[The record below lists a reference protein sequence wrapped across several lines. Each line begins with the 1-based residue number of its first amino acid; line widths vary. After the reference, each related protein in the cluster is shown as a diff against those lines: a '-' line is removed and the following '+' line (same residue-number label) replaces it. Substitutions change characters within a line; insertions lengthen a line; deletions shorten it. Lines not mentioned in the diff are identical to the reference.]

1 MKKLLRIKNKKLPFE
16 KIFTKDSP
24 QNYQR
29 GETFVKISR
38 SKINTGFTLIELL
51 VVIAIISFISII
63 IYANLQDARNR
74 AQATKIVAET
84 DQLSKAIELYK
95 NDKGTYPGE
104 KDNASYNGASVIDF
118 LNNELVFSKYI
129 SVIPQYGI
137 SYYYRAGNKVKID
150 PKWGRPPMK
159 CGGKIVDNY
168 IFIFEDP
175 NLNLDFPRL
184 DIEVD
189 SEGFESA
196 VVGYCIGQ

>member
-1 MKKLLRIKNKKLPFE
+1 MYKKMKKIFCSSSLGVRNKNTTTKL
-16 KIFTKDSP
+16 
-24 QNYQR
+24 
-29 GETFVKISR
+29 VC
-38 SKINTGFTLIELL
+38 GFTLIELL

-95 NDKGTYPGE
+95 SDKGAYPGE
-104 KDNASYNGASVIDF
+104 KDNASYNGTSVVDF
-118 LNNELVFSKYI
+118 LNNELVFPKYI
-129 SVIPQYGI
+129 TVIPQYGT

-159 CGGKIVDNY
+159 CGGKVVDNY